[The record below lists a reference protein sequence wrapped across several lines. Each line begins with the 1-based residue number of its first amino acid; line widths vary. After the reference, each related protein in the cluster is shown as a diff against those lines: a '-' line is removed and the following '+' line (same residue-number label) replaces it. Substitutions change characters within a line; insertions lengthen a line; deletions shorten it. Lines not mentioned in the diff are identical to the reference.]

1 MTDEGKMSFID
12 HLEELRKRLIKGV
25 LAVFVGM
32 IVCWFFREQILAFL
46 LAPLYE
52 AWGQVDGLPEPKPL
66 NFSSMLEPFIAYL
79 KMSAVGGLF
88 VGAPVVLYQIWK
100 FIAPGLY
107 PRERKL
113 AMPFVFVSTLLFV
126 GGSIMAYSVVFPIGF
141 RFFLDF
147 AAGREMMSIE
157 AEAIVAGPEEQI
169 EPSKIVSSLPQ
180 VPEEARLD
188 AGIDAGKPD
197 GGNAEA
203 AKEIQRAPV
212 ETASKPDSAPKIKTA
227 PPKEEESESWYEWL
241 LGRLVKKDCAAFRS
255 DSNKDSPGVV
265 LTFTWHAARC
275 GEPPPLDKTIRDEEK
290 LAVDWKKS
298 PDSRPGY
305 IVMTAA
311 DTNAGQGRHK
321 YSVSI
326 PATPGMGQLAPVLM
340 VKDYLSFAI
349 RLLLAFGLIFELP
362 ILISFLSI
370 AGIVNY
376 RQLLRFSRWFLIISV
391 ILGAMLTP
399 PDVITQLLL
408 ATPLMVLYFLS
419 IGVAYLFGPKPD

>member
-1 MTDEGKMSFID
+1 MTDEGKMSFIE
-12 HLEELRKRLIKGV
+12 HLEELRKRLIRGV

-52 AWGQVDGLPEPKPL
+52 AWGKVDGLPEPKPL
-66 NFSSMLEPFIAYL
+66 NFSSMLEPFVAYL

-88 VGAPVVLYQIWK
+88 VGAPVILYQIWK

-113 AMPFVFVSTLLFV
+113 AMPFVVISTLLFV

-141 RFFLDF
+141 QFFLDF
-147 AAGREMMSIE
+147 AAGREMTSIE
-157 AEAIVAGPEEQI
+157 AEVTV
-169 EPSKIVSSLPQ
+169 VSQSESTEHLKKKSNLLQ
-180 VPEEARLD
+180 VPDVGRLD
-188 AGIDAGKPD
+188 AGVDAGKPD
-197 GGNAEA
+197 GGG
-203 AKEIQRAPV
+203 V
-212 ETASKPDSAPKIKTA
+212 ETAKKSESTPEPKIVSQEK
-227 PPKEEESESWYEWL
+227 KGSEKWYDWV
-241 LGRLVKKDCAAFRS
+241 LGRFVKDDCTVFRA
-255 DSNKDSPGVV
+255 DSNKDAPGSV

-275 GEPPPLDKTIRDEEK
+275 GEPPPLDKIKRDEEK
-290 LAVDWKKS
+290 VTVDWKKT
-298 PDSRPGY
+298 PDSLSGY

-311 DTNAGQGRHK
+311 DTSAGKGRHM
-321 YSVSI
+321 YTVSVPES
-326 PATPGMGQLAPVLM
+326 PGMGQLAPVLM

-376 RQLLRFSRWFLIISV
+376 RQLLHFSRWFLVISV
-391 ILGAMLTP
+391 VLGAMLTP